1 MTRTAFITTA
11 RAAATCPP
19 IRVKRFGVCRVP
31 AGADP
36 LTAITR
42 LGTRIIACQPSPVK
56 LRMTLWM
63 TLAN

>member
-1 MTRTAFITTA
+1 MTRTPFITTA
-11 RAAATCPP
+11 RAAPTCPP
-19 IRVKRFGVCRVP
+19 IRAKRFGVCRVL
-31 AGADP
+31 AGADH

-42 LGTRIIACQPSPVK
+42 LGRGIIACQPSPVK